1 MSAGLTASP
10 ARVDPASSETDGC
23 PLASFDTLGELPVI
37 TNYRWIGA
45 ITIALALA
53 GGSAEAQPFYGGGYW
68 GGGYGGYGGA
78 GSTVQG
84 SMLQGAG
91 MAAMGLGR
99 YNVDTAQ
106 ARSINAQTAMQWNQ
120 YMYESEKEGNRVYYE
135 LNQQK
140 LAREKGD
147 YKAVKDRLRTN
158 PNSVDIADGNALNI
172 ALEDLK
178 NPNMFQKAVY
188 AGGKMKLGGQAIRNI
203 PFQYASAGI
212 STSVHQLTQGGAPP
226 VLKNNPAF
234 DTDREKLR
242 AIAADIRKEAEQL
255 GSPKPETIKK
265 AKDQIMAT
273 KAKVEATFPQSSQ
286 DRRDAEKYIKSLYCL
301 ASMLETPAIN
311 VLLAG
316 VENRPEATIGDL
328 LGFMS
333 AYNLRFGAS
342 ETNDQGQVY
351 MMLYPMIAKLRDD
364 VSGAAGSAPPMSPTA
379 VQAAPGEVFGA
390 LDYNH
395 AEKKVPPPPAPR

>member
-1 MSAGLTASP
+1 
-10 ARVDPASSETDGC
+10 
-23 PLASFDTLGELPVI
+23 VI
-37 TNYRWIGA
+37 SNVRWIGA
-45 ITIALALA
+45 ITVALALA
-53 GGSAEAQPFYGGGYW
+53 GGSAEAQYYGGGYW
-68 GGGYGGYGGA
+68 GGGYGGGV

-84 SMLQGAG
+84 SELAG
-91 MAAMGLGR
+91 AAMYAQGMGR
-99 YNVDTAQ
+99 YNVNTAQ

-135 LNQQK
+135 LHQK
-140 LAREKGD
+140 QLAKEKGD
-147 YKAVKDRLRTN
+147 YIAVKDRLRNN

-178 NPNMFQKAVY
+178 NPNVFPKAVDY
-188 AGGKMKLGGQAIRNI
+188 GGRMKLGGRAIRNI

-212 STSVHQLTQGGAPP
+212 STSVHQLTQGGVPAA
-226 VLKNNPAF
+226 LKGDEFGP
-234 DTDREKLR
+234 DREKLK
-242 AIAADIRKEAEQL
+242 AIAAEIRKEGEELA
-255 GSPKPETIKK
+255 SPRPETIKK
-265 AKDQIMAT
+265 AKDQLMAT
-273 KAKVEATFPQSSQ
+273 KARVEATFPQGSQ
-286 DRRDAEKYIKSLYCL
+286 ERRDAETYIKSVYGL

-342 ETNDQGQVY
+342 ETNDQRQVY
-351 MMLYPMIAKLRDD
+351 TMLYPMIVNLRNQ
-364 VSGAAGSAPPMSPTA
+364 VGNLAASAPPMSPTA
-379 VQAAPGEVFGA
+379 VQAAPGQVFGA

-395 AEKKVPPPPAPR
+395 AEKKVPPPPAPAPK